1 MQLDNRNKL
10 QGDTMSLKLVFKIF
24 AGFGVF
30 FAMSMLLAPDAMMAS
45 YGMTLSGD
53 DSRLLVQF
61 LFLIQLTFSI
71 VVWQLPGWLGDD
83 LAKAGPT
90 FMVLPLLFVAMN
102 IFHVITDVLPASGA
116 QIMESGVWV
125 VFAGLFYFYSKKSA

>member
-1 MQLDNRNKL
+1 
-10 QGDTMSLKLVFKIF
+10 
-24 AGFGVF
+24 
-30 FAMSMLLAPDAMMAS
+30 MSMLLAPDAMMAS

-116 QIMESGVWV
+116 QIMESAVWV
-125 VFAGLFYFYSKKSA
+125 VFAGLFYFYSKKPA

>member
-1 MQLDNRNKL
+1 MQLENRNRL
-10 QGDTMSLKLVFKIF
+10 QGDSMNLKLVFKIF
-24 AGFGVF
+24 AGFGAF
-30 FAMSMLLAPDAMMAS
+30 FALSMLLAPDTMMAS

-71 VVWQLPGWLGDD
+71 VVWQLPAWLGID

-90 FMVLPLLFVAMN
+90 FMVLPLIFVAMN
-102 IFHVITDVLPASGA
+102 IFHVITGVLPASGA

-125 VFAGLFYFYSKKSA
+125 IFSGLFYSYSKKPA